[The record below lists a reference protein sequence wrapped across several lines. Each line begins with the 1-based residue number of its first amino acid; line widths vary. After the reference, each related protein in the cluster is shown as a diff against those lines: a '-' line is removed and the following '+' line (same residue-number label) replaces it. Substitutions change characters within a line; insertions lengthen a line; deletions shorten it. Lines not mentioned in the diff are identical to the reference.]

1 MDKTEEYREIAR
13 QLQKPTGENGL
24 QIAKFMND
32 GNELLNRNTI
42 GELKLVPNAK
52 VLEIGMGNGAFV
64 HELFKIEPDLT
75 YYGFDYSELM
85 ISEATKL
92 NEYLV
97 EQGKAIFTFGEA
109 PNWPFTSNSFDAIFS
124 VNTVYFW
131 KDPQHMLN
139 EIHSL
144 LKPGGQL
151 CLGLR
156 PERLMINYPFVQ
168 YGFTTYTKEK
178 LSQEFLKA
186 GFSHIRSEVVPE
198 PPFEREGELLEVESL
213 VVCGVK

>member
-1 MDKTEEYREIAR
+1 MLNRAKRKSVDKTEEYQEIAR

-32 GNELLNRNTI
+32 GNERLNRNTI
-42 GELKLVPNAK
+42 GELKMVPNAK

-97 EQGKAIFTFGEA
+97 EQVFRTFA
-109 PNWPFTSNSFDAIFS
+109 QSSC
-124 VNTVYFW
+124 
-131 KDPQHMLN
+131 L
-139 EIHSL
+139 SL
-144 LKPGGQL
+144 L
-151 CLGLR
+151 LR
-156 PERLMINYPFVQ
+156 AKVNY
-168 YGFTTYTKEK
+168 
-178 LSQEFLKA
+178 LK
-186 GFSHIRSEVVPE
+186 
-198 PPFEREGELLEVESL
+198 
-213 VVCGVK
+213 